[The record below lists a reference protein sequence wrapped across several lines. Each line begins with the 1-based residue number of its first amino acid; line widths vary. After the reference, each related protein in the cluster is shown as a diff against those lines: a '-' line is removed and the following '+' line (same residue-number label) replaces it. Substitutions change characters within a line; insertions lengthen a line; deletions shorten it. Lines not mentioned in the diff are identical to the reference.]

1 MNRGGR
7 RRFIFNTDGQR
18 HYFLALLGEVYT
30 RYRAEIHAYC
40 LMDNHYH
47 LFIRTPEANLQR
59 VMRHVNGLYAQY
71 FNRTEG
77 KDGALFRGR
86 YKAILV
92 DVDTHWFE
100 LSRYIHRNPLE
111 AQITRLIE

>member
-1 MNRGGR
+1 ME
-7 RRFIFNTDGQR
+7 
-18 HYFLALLGEVYT
+18 LYT
-30 RYRAEIHAYC
+30 
-40 LMDNHYH
+40 
-47 LFIRTPEANLQR
+47 
-59 VMRHVNGLYAQY
+59 QY
-71 FNRTEG
+71 LNRTEG

-92 DVDTHWFE
+92 DVDTHLLE